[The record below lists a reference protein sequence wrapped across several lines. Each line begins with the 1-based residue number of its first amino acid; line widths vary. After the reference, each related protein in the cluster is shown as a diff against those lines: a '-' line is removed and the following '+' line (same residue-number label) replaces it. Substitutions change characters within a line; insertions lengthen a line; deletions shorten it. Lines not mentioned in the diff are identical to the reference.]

1 VRRALAAAL
10 AILLVAL
17 GLSAAIAAGRLPNPI
32 VYLRGD
38 AATLVALAGLL
49 LGLALAGA
57 GWARQRRLAATQRLI
72 ESLRQEAAAERRR
85 FLGRLDHELKN
96 PLTAIHAGLA
106 NLSEPQSATT
116 VASIRTQTVRL
127 SRLVADLR
135 KLAELE
141 TLPLEE
147 EPVELAPLLEDV
159 YQAAQD
165 QPTSQSRTITC
176 SLPVAPWPLPS
187 IQGDADLL
195 FLAFYNLLDNAIKF
209 SRPGDRIE
217 LRASESE
224 GAVTVDVADTGVGI
238 AAEDLP
244 AVWEE
249 LFRGQAA
256 RGIPGS
262 GLGLSLTRA
271 IIARHHG
278 SVQVRS
284 RPEQGTVVSVRLPA
298 RVTKS

>member
-1 VRRALAAAL
+1 VRRTLAAAL
-10 AILLVAL
+10 AILLVGLAL
-17 GLSAAIAAGRLPNPI
+17 GAASAAGWLGNPI
-32 VYLRGD
+32 VYLRAD
-38 AATLVALAGLL
+38 AATLAGLAGLL
-49 LGLALAGA
+49 AGLGLAGI
-57 GWARQRRLAATQRLI
+57 GWARQSRRAATDRLI
-72 ESLRQEAAAERRR
+72 ETLRQEAAAERRR

-106 NLSEPQSATT
+106 NLDGQPAT
-116 VASIRTQTVRL
+116 VASIRAQTVRL

-141 TLPLEE
+141 TMPLEE
-147 EPVELAPLLEDV
+147 EPVDLAPLLEDV

-165 QPTSQSRTITC
+165 QPKSQGRAITC
-176 SLPVAPWPLPS
+176 SLPVAPWPLPAV
-187 IQGDADLL
+187 QGDADLL

-209 SRPGDRIE
+209 SQPGDRIE
-217 LRASESE
+217 LRASESD
-224 GAVTVDVADTGVGI
+224 GAITVDVADTGMGI
-238 AAEDLP
+238 APEELP
-244 AVWEE
+244 AVWDE
-249 LFRGQAA
+249 LFRGQGA
-256 RGIPGS
+256 RGVPGS

-271 IIARHHG
+271 IIARHSG